1 MIVVSNTSPLTNLAA
16 IQKFS
21 LLQSLYQ
28 EIHIPYAV
36 WSELNANDQSWPGR
50 AEVAKSSWIIHHPV
64 TNTSLVTALML
75 HLDQGE
81 AEAIALAVELGS
93 DAVLMDETEGRRI
106 AKHYGLP
113 VIGVLGILLEAK
125 HRNLIDAVLPQ
136 VDLLRDV
143 AGFYLS
149 NAVVEA
155 VRQLANE

>member
-1 MIVVSNTSPLTNLAA
+1 
-16 IQKFS
+16 
-21 LLQSLYQ
+21 
-28 EIHIPYAV
+28 
-36 WSELNANDQSWPGR
+36 
-50 AEVAKSSWIIHHPV
+50 
-64 TNTSLVTALML
+64 ML